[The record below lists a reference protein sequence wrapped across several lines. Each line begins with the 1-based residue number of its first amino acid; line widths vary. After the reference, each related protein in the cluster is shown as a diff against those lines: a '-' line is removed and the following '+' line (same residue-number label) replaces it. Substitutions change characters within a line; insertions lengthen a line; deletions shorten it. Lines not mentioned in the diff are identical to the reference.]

1 MPTSVRL
8 DGKTGLLVARLA
20 READVTKS
28 DVIREAIAAYG
39 RRRKPRRARNV
50 YEAIEPWIGA
60 ATGGPPDLSE
70 RTGEAFAEALRERE
84 RSRPPGLSAGQ
95 LVRKRAR

>member
-20 READVTKS
+20 READLTKS

-39 RRRKPRRARNV
+39 RRRKARPARNL

-60 ATGGPPDLSE
+60 AAGGPPDLSE
-70 RTGEAFAEALRERE
+70 RTGEKLAEALRERGS
-84 RSRPPGLSAGQ
+84 SRTPGSRGGRTAA
-95 LVRKRAR
+95 KKAR